1 GGRHEAPAP
10 PDALEQIRV
19 EALGKKG
26 EVSLLMRGLAGLDPE
41 ARREAGQRPNPVK
54 DALSAAIETRKALLG
69 EAALDAKLVGE
80 RVDVTLPPRPESE
93 GRIHAV

>member
-1 GGRHEAPAP
+1 MQQLDDVRNKWIAAAEAAET

-41 ARREAGQRPNPVK
+41 AGARLASG
-54 DALSAAIETRKALLG
+54 
-69 EAALDAKLVGE
+69 
-80 RVDVTLPPRPESE
+80 
-93 GRIHAV
+93 